1 MQDFYKAK
9 HSQQN
14 QSSWTDV

>member
-1 MQDFYKAK
+1 MQGFYKAK